1 MKRMSEELAV
11 DTKAQK
17 LEHIFT
23 RISQD
28 VKLMQFFAE
37 AASLQTF
44 WVVCR
49 LNKSWNAAVQS
60 TVKMQ
65 ALAWFE
71 RRKKLTDKQQR
82 VITHETIANTD
93 VHEWLEPH
101 CWINLPREDVSWD
114 HFYGE
119 RYAVHWRMH
128 DSDEAVL
135 CDLPSDISQA
145 FNLRE
150 GNCLVEMALQGR
162 SMTLLRELRMRGG
175 DMIVMSIRHCWR
187 RLDEMNFVRV
197 EELAKEFGTCVYAKL
212 LSNDN
217 IMSMVYAEPGL
228 VHLQRHPWLMHHE
241 WFLKRY
247 DYVTRVV
254 ADGEGEKMIPFLLQK
269 KLIDAFCDRFQEG
282 YLEKSI
288 VVTFM
293 ENVRQ
298 FLKR

>member
-1 MKRMSEELAV
+1 MSEELAV
-11 DTKAQK
+11 NSKAQK

-23 RISQD
+23 RISED

-49 LNKSWNAAVQS
+49 LNKAWNAAVQS
-60 TVKMQ
+60 TVKMH

-71 RRKKLTDKQQR
+71 RRKKLTDKQQCF
-82 VITHETIANTD
+82 ITRGTICNTS
-93 VHEWLEPH
+93 VHEWLKPE
-101 CWINLPREDVSWD
+101 CWDWINLPREDVRWINFS
-114 HFYGE
+114 GE
-119 RYAVHWRMH
+119 RYAVYWRRH
-128 DSDEAVL
+128 DSDEAVWRG
-135 CDLPSDISQA
+135 LPHQISQD

-162 SMTLLRELRMRGG
+162 SMTLLRDLRMRGG
-175 DMIVMSIRHCWR
+175 DMIMMSIRHCWR

-228 VHLQRHPWLMHHE
+228 AHLQRHPWLMHHE

-282 YLEKSI
+282 YLEKNT
-288 VVTFM
+288 VMAFM
-293 ENVRQ
+293 ENVRS
-298 FLKR
+298 FLQK